1 MRDREALSPVRRAAS
16 RPGSGDAHDAWRHD
30 GDATRKARQAAGAG
44 LLEQALQESGLLA
57 SEAGRQTVAEFLAKA
72 AASSG
77 AASLPGGVLGRPP
90 LPSRPPPP
98 QFSSGAL
105 MPPAAAPAFQP
116 PYAAQPPLPAQP
128 PWPAQGSSSLS
139 AAPSPRAAPHP
150 PPPAAPMPSLADA
163 IVDAL
168 GASLIEEVLRSDV
181 PLIVKGCVRSLVAT
195 LMPTKTRAHD
205 GGVYTQLYTTL
216 LVDVIAPEA
225 RAVVAESVQAVAEDY
240 VQRRGA
246 ERVLEAMVD
255 EVPEF
260 ARRHQPWALCD
271 PHDHQPWAPCD
282 HSAR

>member
-1 MRDREALSPVRRAAS
+1 MEEAGERRSRSGGHQQQRRSSRHREVCSGSDSASESVGAELSELRDALRAARRQLDAGERREKALRRAMRDREALSPVRRAAS

-98 QFSSGAL
+98 QFSSGAI

-128 PWPAQGSSSLS
+128 PWPAQGSCSFS
-139 AAPSPRAAPHP
+139 APPSPRAAPHP
-150 PPPAAPMPSLADA
+150 PPP
-163 IVDAL
+163 
-168 GASLIEEVLRSDV
+168 E
-181 PLIVKGCVRSLVAT
+181 
-195 LMPTKTRAHD
+195 
-205 GGVYTQLYTTL
+205 
-216 LVDVIAPEA
+216 
-225 RAVVAESVQAVAEDY
+225 
-240 VQRRGA
+240 
-246 ERVLEAMVD
+246 
-255 EVPEF
+255 
-260 ARRHQPWALCD
+260 
-271 PHDHQPWAPCD
+271 
-282 HSAR
+282 